1 MYYYGARYYEPRLS
15 LWMSVDRFQE
25 KYPNISTYCFS
36 ANNPIGILDIGGDS
50 LRIDDKNL
58 SLLYIDGKLYR
69 QNGIQYTDKLKGFT
83 QKVVSALDE
92 LRKSTEGAS
101 MISELQSSSNNFVI
115 KDGASEFKASNVTKA
130 YAQQIQND
138 PSATA
143 QKEALLNK
151 GIDLSGGSGGT
162 ISWNSYGA
170 VLATSEGGQ
179 VSKETDLAHEMFH
192 ALDANRGLLDSRS
205 ENGIKRSEWQ
215 AVFRENILRKQLRR
229 PLRTHYR
236 TNKDQDGNFV
246 EGSGP
251 SMLSDENKPILPVW
265 YKR

>member
-1 MYYYGARYYEPRLS
+1 DRVGQI
-15 LWMSVDRFQE
+15 SVAF
-25 KYPNISTYCFS
+25 P
-36 ANNPIGILDIGGDS
+36 
-50 LRIDDKNL
+50 
-58 SLLYIDGKLYR
+58 
-69 QNGIQYTDKLKGFT
+69 
-83 QKVVSALDE
+83 
-92 LRKSTEGAS
+92 
-101 MISELQSSSNNFVI
+101 
-115 KDGASEFKASNVTKA
+115 ASEFKESNVTKA

-162 ISWNSYGA
+162 IFWNSYGA
-170 VLATSEGGQ
+170 VLATLEGGQ

-215 AVFRENILRKQLRR
+215 AVFRENILREQLGR

-246 EGSGP
+246 KGSGP
-251 SMLSDENKPILPVW
+251 SMLSDKNKPILPVW
-265 YKR
+265 YKH